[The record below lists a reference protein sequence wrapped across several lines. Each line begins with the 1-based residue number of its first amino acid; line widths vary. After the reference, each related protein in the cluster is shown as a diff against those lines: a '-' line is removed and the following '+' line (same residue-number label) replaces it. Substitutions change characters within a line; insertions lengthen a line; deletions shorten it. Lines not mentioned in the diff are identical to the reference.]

1 MDAFSMGAYNL
12 NDLVNLVGKPTLMT
26 SKSSTRLIAFECN
39 ATKQFL
45 LVKMASLWLVPV
57 WPLEIAYNF
66 VRATSRCV
74 AVDGLVATDSL
85 KILLQIVPHPC
96 QAASKSY

>member
-1 MDAFSMGAYNL
+1 MDALSMGAYNL

-45 LVKMASLWLVPV
+45 LVKMASLCLVPV

-66 VRATSRCV
+66 VLDFTMCGCGRVGC
-74 AVDGLVATDSL
+74 
-85 KILLQIVPHPC
+85 
-96 QAASKSY
+96 Y